1 MSFLTFLVLFFSKNT
16 INKMQN
22 PKELSILSN
31 VHETLLSS
39 PEASQRDISKALNM
53 SLGMTN
59 NILKRFVEKGWL
71 CMNKI
76 SARNIRYV
84 LTPEGLKEVAKR
96 SYNYIKRTIK
106 NVYDYKELILNFI
119 KEEKDKGIKKIIL
132 LGEDDIAF
140 IVEYAC
146 QKNNLSFCNIKQI
159 NSDFSVENNTLFL
172 LSENISEENCP
183 KSIFTQNVIKIMD
196 ILLEK

>member
-1 MSFLTFLVLFFSKNT
+1 MNS
-16 INKMQN
+16 
-22 PKELSILSN
+22 PKDLILLSD

-59 NILKRFVEKGWL
+59 NILKRFVDKGWIY
-71 CMNKI
+71 MNKI

-106 NVYDYKELILNFI
+106 NVYDYKELILNYI
-119 KEEKDKGIKKIIL
+119 QEEKEKGTQNVIL

-140 IVEYAC
+140 IIEYAC
-146 QKNNLSFCNIKQI
+146 QKNNISFCNIKSI
-159 NSDFSVENNTLFL
+159 EEVNLIDDKVLFL
-172 LSENISEENCP
+172 LSENICEEEIP
-183 KSIFTQNVIKIMD
+183 QTFYKHSIKKVID
-196 ILLEK
+196 IIL

>member
-1 MSFLTFLVLFFSKNT
+1 
-16 INKMQN
+16 MQN
-22 PKELSILSN
+22 SKEISLLSD
-31 VHETLLSS
+31 VHQTLLSS

-84 LTPEGLKEVAKR
+84 LTPDGLKEVAKR

-106 NVYDYKELILNFI
+106 NVYDYKELILNYI
-119 KEEKDKGIKKIIL
+119 QEEKEKGTKNIIL

-140 IVEYAC
+140 IIEYAC
-146 QKNNLSFCNIKQI
+146 QKNNLTFCNIKQI
-159 NSDFSVENNTLFL
+159 TSDLKIENSTIFL
-172 LSENISEENCP
+172 LSENICEETFIKKIP
-183 KSIFTQNVIKIMD
+183 SQYVRKIMD

>member
-1 MSFLTFLVLFFSKNT
+1 
-16 INKMQN
+16 MQT
-22 PKELSILSN
+22 PKELVLLSN
-31 VHETLLSS
+31 VHETLLNS

-76 SARNIRYV
+76 SSRNIRYV
-84 LTPEGLKEVAKR
+84 LTSEGLKEVAKR

-106 NVYDYKELILNFI
+106 NVYDYKELIVNFI
-119 KEEKDKGIKKIIL
+119 EKEKSNGVKKVIL
-132 LGEDDIAF
+132 LGEDDVAF

-146 QKNNLSFCNIKQI
+146 QKNNISFCNLKKIE
-159 NSDFSVENNTLFL
+159 SDFNLENQSLFL
-172 LSENISEENCP
+172 LSENFSKENLP
-183 KSIFTQNVIKIMD
+183 EAFFTQKVKNVMD

>member
-1 MSFLTFLVLFFSKNT
+1 
-16 INKMQN
+16 MQT
-22 PKELSILSN
+22 PKEITLLSN
-31 VHETLLSS
+31 VHQTLLSS

-59 NILKRFVEKGWL
+59 NILKRFIDKGWI

-106 NVYDYKELILNFI
+106 NVYDYKELILDYI
-119 KEEKDKGIKKIIL
+119 QQEKSNGINQVIL

-140 IVEYAC
+140 IIEYAC
-146 QKNNLSFCNIKQI
+146 QKHDLSFYNIKQI
-159 NSDFSVENNTLFL
+159 DSDIKVENNTLFL
-172 LSENISEENCP
+172 LSETILEEKLYPSLC
-183 KSIFTQNVIKIMD
+183 TQKVIKVMD
-196 ILLEK
+196 ILV

>member
-1 MSFLTFLVLFFSKNT
+1 MNS
-16 INKMQN
+16 
-22 PKELSILSN
+22 PKDLILLSD

-59 NILKRFVEKGWL
+59 NILKRFVDKGWIY
-71 CMNKI
+71 MNKI

-106 NVYDYKELILNFI
+106 NVYDYKELILNYI
-119 KEEKDKGIKKIIL
+119 QEEKEKGTQNVIL

-140 IVEYAC
+140 IIEYAC
-146 QKNNLSFCNIKQI
+146 QKNNISFCNIKSI
-159 NSDFSVENNTLFL
+159 EEVNLTDDKVLFL
-172 LSENISEENCP
+172 LSENICEEEIMKK
-183 KSIFTQNVIKIMD
+183 KSLQNVKKIVD

>member
-1 MSFLTFLVLFFSKNT
+1 MNS
-16 INKMQN
+16 
-22 PKELSILSN
+22 PKDLILLSD

-84 LTPEGLKEVAKR
+84 LTTEGLKEVAKR

-119 KEEKDKGIKKIIL
+119 QEEKDKGIKKIIL

-146 QKNNLSFCNIKQI
+146 QKNNLSFCNIKNI
-159 NSDFSVENNTLFL
+159 EEVNLIDDKVLFL
-172 LSENISEENCP
+172 LSENICEEEIP
-183 KSIFTQNVIKIMD
+183 QTFYKHSIKKVID
-196 ILLEK
+196 IIL